1 MRSAAAVL
9 VMILSLQEGG
19 SDRLFVTGG
28 EEVRGEI
35 SAVEADG
42 GLVVKTRGG
51 ARRVALE
58 DIRRLQFEDNPAVA
72 QEKIADRLWARYGG
86 SLSGSVKS
94 VDPDRI
100 TFQCSH
106 GTYALRRDE
115 VRAITFT
122 ETRGG
127 AKEMKED
134 QDNVLLAPESGKTG
148 ELTAVPGTLESISAD
163 KVRLGGTDHPRE
175 RVREIRF
182 KTVSP
187 KPPVSG
193 LFARVLLKNGD
204 GLVGMIKAFEAGRV
218 RLFTH
223 YAGTVAVDKA
233 AIHSI
238 AIVPAARFQAGNM
251 ILAQQTGVTEI
262 DRKGRTLWSYAAETV
277 GAMSARKLPNGNLLV
292 VNPQFSKVFEL
303 RPLGPA
309 SAEVVW
315 SVEGLNY
322 PCDAQALPNG
332 NILVAEYGTQQVAE
346 YEIKDRSQKWSAR
359 VQGGITGLDRLDDGT
374 TLASMNQ
381 GAVVELDAKGAVR
394 HRYSIAG
401 QSEFRATFTPD
412 GTVLVADQRGAQVIE
427 VDRKNAVLWKFE
439 TPQPKMAIRLD
450 DGCTMVLKR
459 TGELVEVDPD
469 GKVRKVNTFPSA
481 VSFSVY

>member
-1 MRSAAAVL
+1 MRIATAVL
-9 VMILSLQEGG
+9 VLALSVQEGG
-19 SDRLFVTGG
+19 ADRLFVAGG

-35 SAVEADG
+35 TGVEADG
-42 GLVVKTRGG
+42 ALAVKTSAG
-51 ARRVALE
+51 ARRLGLE
-58 DIRRLQFEDNPAVA
+58 DIRRIQFEESPAVT

-86 SLSGSVKS
+86 TLSGSVKA
-94 VDPDRI
+94 VEADRV
-100 TFQCSH
+100 TFQTSH

-115 VRAITFT
+115 VRAITFS

-148 ELTAVPGTLESISAD
+148 ELTAVPGALESITAD
-163 KVRLGGTDHPRE
+163 KVRAGGTDHPRE

-182 KTVSP
+182 RTVSP
-187 KPPVSG
+187 RPPASG

-204 GLVGMIKAFEAGRV
+204 GLVGMIKAVEGGKV

-238 AIVPAARFQAGNM
+238 AIVPAARFQSGNV
-251 ILAQQTGVTEI
+251 ILAQQSGVTEI
-262 DRKGRTLWSYAAETV
+262 DRKGRTLWSFAAEAA
-277 GAMSARKLPNGNLLV
+277 GAMSARKLPNGNMLV
-292 VNPQFSKVFEL
+292 VNPQYSKVFEL

-315 SVEGLNY
+315 SVDGLNY
-322 PCDAQALPNG
+322 PCDAQLLPNG

-346 YEIKDRSQKWSAR
+346 YEIKDRSQKWTAR
-359 VQGGITGLDRLDDGT
+359 VQGGITGLDRMDDGT

-427 VDRKNAVLWKFE
+427 VDRKNSVLWKFE
-439 TPQPKMAIRLD
+439 TPQPKMAVRLD
-450 DGCTMVLKR
+450 DGCTLVLKR
-459 TGELVEVDPD
+459 NGELVEVDPD
-469 GKVRKVNTFPSA
+469 GKVRKVGQFPSA
-481 VSFSVY
+481 TSFSVY